1 MDDLSLTKE
10 DRTRLALQVQ
20 RFMETDLDVEIGNM
34 DAERLIDFLAGSLG
48 AKYYNQGLK
57 DAGALVARKADDIQD
72 ELYGLERTVEER
84 G

>member
-1 MDDLSLTKE
+1 MDELSLKKE
-10 DRTRLALQVQ
+10 DRTRLALQIQ
-20 RFMETDLDVEIGNM
+20 HFMDNELEIEIGNM

-48 AKYYNQGLK
+48 AKFYNQGVK
-57 DAGALVARKADDIQD
+57 DAGALIARKADDIQD